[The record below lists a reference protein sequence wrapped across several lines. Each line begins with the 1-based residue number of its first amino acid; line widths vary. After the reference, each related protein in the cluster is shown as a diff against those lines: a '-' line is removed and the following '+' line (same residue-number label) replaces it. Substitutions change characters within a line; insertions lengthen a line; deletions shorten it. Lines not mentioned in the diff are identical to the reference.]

1 MHNKNNSRQFWQGK
15 GFYVALAVVILG
27 SALASYLAIS
37 AMMQRLGAKQ
47 DTPQTSIGGQEDIPW
62 NEPITEAEEKKSGVP
77 VTSSVSSGAQKES
90 ASQSSPCAQSKKSGE
105 PDALQTARAGS
116 FVWPVQGSI
125 LQAYSGDELIFNETM
140 QDWRTHN
147 GTDIAAAAGDAVK
160 APTAATVS
168 AVAQDGQWGGV
179 VELTAGDVTVRVCG
193 LSGISVKQGDTVK
206 QGAELGHMGAV
217 PAEIA
222 AAPHLHLEV
231 TAGGKP
237 VDPQSYFA
245 D

>member
-1 MHNKNNSRQFWQGK
+1 MHNKNNIRQFWRGK

-47 DTPQTSIGGQEDIPW
+47 NTPQTSQGGQEDIPW
-62 NEPITEAEEKKSGVP
+62 NEPIAEAEKKKSDVP
-77 VTSSVSSGAQKES
+77 ATSSSFSGAQSAS
-90 ASQSSPCAQSKKSGE
+90 ASQASPRAQSDKSGE

-147 GTDIAAAAGDAVK
+147 GTDIAAAAGEAVK
-160 APTAATVS
+160 APTAAMVS

-179 VELTAGDVTVRVCG
+179 VELTTGDVTVRVCG
-193 LSGISVKQGDTVK
+193 LSGIGVKQGDTVK

-217 PAEIA
+217 PAESA
-222 AAPHLHLEV
+222 AAPHLHIEV
-231 TAGGKP
+231 RQAGKY
-237 VDPQSYFA
+237 VDPQTYFA
-245 D
+245 K